1 MRNIFMVDHEESIRE
16 ISSQYLQREKFMV
29 ETFSSAEELLFRL
42 QSVFPDMFIL
52 DLMTSPK
59 ADLEI
64 YIDICKRSGLPVI
77 FTAVD
82 PQSLEALRSQELHFC
97 DSLLKP
103 FSPRELLSRVR
114 MGFRRSALP
123 LIPEEVISTGNLRIN
138 PNDRHITVN
147 DREIM
152 LTPQE
157 YELLLLLS
165 QQPQR
170 TFNRPELLDRIWG
183 CDYVGEE
190 RAVDNLVKRLRKKL
204 RQNGSDKN
212 VKTVWGCG
220 YRFDE

>member
-1 MRNIFMVDHEESIRE
+1 MRNIFIIDDEESILE
-16 ISSQYLQREKFMV
+16 LSSQYLKRERFGV
-29 ETFSSAEELLFRL
+29 ETFSSAEQMLFRL

-52 DLMTSPK
+52 ELMPSNESN
-59 ADLEI
+59 LEI
-64 YIDICKRSGLPVI
+64 YNDLCRRSGLPII
-77 FTAVD
+77 FTSADAQVLD
-82 PQSLEALRSQELHFC
+82 SFRRQEMSGC
-97 DSLLKP
+97 DYLLKP

-114 MGFRRSALP
+114 MGFRHSALP
-123 LIPEEVISTGNLRIN
+123 LMPEEIISTGNLTIN

-147 DREIM
+147 DRNVM

-157 YELLLLLS
+157 YELLLLLV

-204 RQNGSDKN
+204 KQYGSDKN